1 MNTKYNFMQFTKI
14 FFLVESGTGV
24 ALYIGFR
31 FALCLKFGLACVFAS
46 RRKIP
51 KYPRNKRNKRENR
64 KEHYP
69 ARTQQVKH

>member
-1 MNTKYNFMQFTKI
+1 MQFTKI

-51 KYPRNKRNKRENR
+51 KCPRNKRNKRENR